1 MMTHQTRP
9 SALLLTAALG
19 LTLSAAHA
27 GGLKDVGN
35 AAAYPFKKGAHNAG
49 KTIHTSAG
57 QASKGLNHAG
67 QAVQYPVQKT
77 GVNASKT
84 AHKSAQDVKKK

>member
-1 MMTHQTRP
+1 MTHPIRRN
-9 SALLLTAALG
+9 ALLLTIALG
-19 LTLSAAHA
+19 LVVPAAHA
-27 GGLKDVGN
+27 GGLKDLGN
-35 AAAYPFKKGAHNAG
+35 TAAYPFKKGAHNAD
-49 KTIHTSAG
+49 KTVHTGAG

-84 AHKSAQDVKKK
+84 SHKSVKDVKK

>member
-1 MMTHQTRP
+1 MKLFPILM
-9 SALLLTAALG
+9 LTAAFG

-27 GGLKDVGN
+27 GGLKDIGN
-35 AAAYPFKKGAHNAG
+35 AASYPFKKSAHNAG
-49 KTIHTSAG
+49 KTIRTGAG
-57 QASKGLNHAG
+57 QASKGVNHAG

-84 AHKSAQDVKKK
+84 THKSVQDVKKK

>member
-1 MMTHQTRP
+1 MTYLTRT
-9 SALLLTAALG
+9 SALLLTVALG

-27 GGLKDVGN
+27 GGLKDIGN
-35 AAAYPFKKGAHNAG
+35 AASYPFKKGAHNAG
-49 KTIHTSAG
+49 KAVHTGAG

-84 AHKSAQDVKKK
+84 SHKSVQDVKKK